1 MEEKKLELKNVRL
14 ILRPSTPLLKLLVII
29 LVVFSMAALIA
40 LSWVQH
46 SIGSETEALRKEAA
60 ALEQKNQ
67 ELEQRL
73 QNLESADSVQA
84 IAREE
89 LGLVDPDTV
98 FMKPE

>member
-1 MEEKKLELKNVRL
+1 MEEKKLDLKNVRL

-46 SIGSETEALRKEAA
+46 SIGSETEALRREAA
-60 ALEQKNQ
+60 ALEQKNR